1 MQQVAFLPEGKNG
14 LRISALYPMHYLWG
28 RAYGNYLGL
37 INLGRF
43 MAFEMGLELT
53 GLTCIALIAKV
64 DEPEFVA
71 PFLEAADAI

>member
-1 MQQVAFLPEGKNG
+1 
-14 LRISALYPMHYLWG
+14 
-28 RAYGNYLGL
+28 
-37 INLGRF
+37 

-64 DEPEFVA
+64 DEPELVV